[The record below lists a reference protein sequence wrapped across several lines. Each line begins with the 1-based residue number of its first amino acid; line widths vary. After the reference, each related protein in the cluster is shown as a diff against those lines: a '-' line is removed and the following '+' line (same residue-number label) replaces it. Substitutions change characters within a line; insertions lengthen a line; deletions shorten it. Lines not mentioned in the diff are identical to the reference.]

1 MGKREASV
9 IPDMPL
15 TTRTIFR
22 GAAPIFIGM
31 SSAMFA
37 SWTDT
42 TVASFFGD
50 AAIASVGIAGFVF
63 FLLFSLSIGLANAVQ
78 SYTGTALG
86 RGGDDRQ
93 APLAHGIA
101 LGLATALLL
110 TAAALLFAGP
120 LVRAVSTDPEVVRTT
135 ILYLAPLSCAL
146 PFYYFNA
153 VCRGYLTATGRAWCY
168 TRANL
173 TIQAVNLV
181 GSLVLAFGL
190 FGLPRLGVLGIGIAT
205 FLAYGAGAAVNL
217 RALATHL
224 GVGGLRALPA
234 SLDVRFAAGFARH
247 ALLSGLGQ
255 ALYAAGWIAS
265 FAVVGHLGTESLA
278 AYHIA
283 AQLSLVAVYLSNAFG
298 SLAIATV
305 ARLEG
310 GGHGAR
316 ARAEGMKIVRL
327 AVAIVVLYAVVV
339 TAVAEPLLGFLLD
352 GSGSPEAFV
361 PAVQVFSLALPVH
374 TLGTVLGHALQGLH
388 LYGFV
393 LRVSAFTQ
401 WCLFLPAAYLL
412 GPVAGWG
419 LAGVALAEI
428 AYRGGMAGL
437 YLRRWRR
444 GDGALPAVRSG
455 A

>member
-1 MGKREASV
+1 M
-9 IPDMPL
+9 PDAPL
-15 TTRTIFR
+15 TTRTILR

-42 TVASFFGD
+42 TVASVFGE
-50 AAIASVGIAGFVF
+50 AAIASVGVGSFIF
-63 FLLFSLSIGLANAVQ
+63 FLLFSLSIGLSNAVQ

-86 RGGDDRQ
+86 RGGDGDRQ
-93 APLAHGIA
+93 APLAHGIV
-101 LGLATALLL
+101 LGLAASLLL
-110 TAAALLFAGP
+110 TGAALLFAEP
-120 LVRAVSTDPEVVRTT
+120 LVRVVSEDPEVVRTT
-135 ILYLAPLSCAL
+135 VVYLAPVSCAL

-153 VCRGYLTATGRAWCY
+153 VCRGYLTATGQAWYY

-190 FGLPRLGVLGIGIAT
+190 LGLPRLGVLGIGIAT
-205 FLAYGAGAAVNL
+205 FLAYGAGAAMNL
-217 RALATHL
+217 RILAMRL
-224 GVGGLRALPA
+224 GGGGLRALWA
-234 SLDVRFAAGFARH
+234 SLDPRFAAGFARH

-265 FAVVGHLGTESLA
+265 FAVVGRLGTESLA
-278 AYHIA
+278 VYQIA
-283 AQLSLVAVYLSNAFG
+283 AQLSLVPVYLSNAFG

-305 ARLEG
+305 SRLEG
-310 GGHGAR
+310 GGYGAC
-316 ARAEGMKIVRL
+316 ARAEGWKIVRL
-327 AVAIVVLYAVVV
+327 AAAIAVLYAA
-339 TAVAEPLLGFLLD
+339 AVAVAAEPLLGFFLD
-352 GSGSPEAFV
+352 TAGAPAAFA
-361 PAVQVFSLALPVH
+361 PAVWAFSLSLPLYAV
-374 TLGTVLGHALQGLH
+374 GVVLGHALQGLH

-393 LRVSAFTQ
+393 LRVSAFVQ
-401 WCLFLPAAYLL
+401 WCLFLPLAYLL

-428 AYRGGMAGL
+428 AYRAVMAGL

-444 GDGALPAVRSG
+444 GGAALPAARPG